1 MSETP
6 SPTAADHLTAVL
18 APDWRVIDHGQLLQ
32 ITHVDGEHVALV
44 GLDPVQVE
52 LGLSV
57 VLAAPEP
64 ADPEVLQSWAQT
76 ADAQL
81 RATET
86 GAWEEVGFVVPAVG
100 ELAEGEVLDDPDR
113 TIWSYELPVTVRA
126 ASLAQVRDI
135 IAWGLAQERAF
146 VLWGAEGPMTALR
159 PAASETPD

>member
-1 MSETP
+1 MSEP
-6 SPTAADHLTAVL
+6 SSPSAATLLTAVL

-32 ITHVDGEHVALV
+32 VTATDGAHVALV

-52 LGLSV
+52 LELSV

-64 ADPEVLQSWAQT
+64 ADPEVLQAWAQT

-86 GAWEEVGFVVPAVG
+86 GAWEAVGFVVPAVG
-100 ELAEGEVLDDPDR
+100 ELAEGEVLDDPER

-126 ASLAQVRDI
+126 ESLAQIRDI

-146 VLWGAEGPMTALR
+146 VLWDAEGPMTVLQ
-159 PAASETPD
+159 PAT